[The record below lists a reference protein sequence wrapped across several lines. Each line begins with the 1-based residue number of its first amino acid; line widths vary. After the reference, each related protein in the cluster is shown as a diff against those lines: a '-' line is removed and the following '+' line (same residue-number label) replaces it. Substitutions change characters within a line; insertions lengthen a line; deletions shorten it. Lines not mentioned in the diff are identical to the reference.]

1 MNTAEI
7 KLDLFRRLDSL
18 DGKRLERIYEK
29 IISLIASDS
38 PKQHEIS
45 PEVKVALDQALESSK
60 HGRVVTHE
68 EAIRKTKEKYPNLF
82 S

>member
-7 KLDLFRRLDSL
+7 KLDLFRRLDNL

-60 HGRVVTHE
+60 LGRVVTHE